1 MPKPVN
7 NLGIPM
13 HKLIA
18 TGVPIKSIKSSKGIN
33 PSTIPGVKKSS

>member
-1 MPKPVN
+1 MPTPKN
-7 NLGIPM
+7 NPGIPV

-18 TGVPIKSIKSSKGIN
+18 TGVPVKSIKASKGIN